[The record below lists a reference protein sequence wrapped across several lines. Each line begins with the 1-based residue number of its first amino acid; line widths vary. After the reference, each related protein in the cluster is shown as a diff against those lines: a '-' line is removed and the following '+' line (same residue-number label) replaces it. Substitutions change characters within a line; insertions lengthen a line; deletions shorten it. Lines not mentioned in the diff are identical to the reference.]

1 MTMIPADE
9 RLTRL
14 LLETRVIAMVGASL
28 KPARP
33 SHGVGEYMAASGY
46 RVIPVNPGH
55 AGKTLFG
62 ETVVASLADIDVP
75 VDMLNIFRRSDQI
88 APVVEEGLA
97 ALPGLKSVWMQLG
110 LSNAEGRAM
119 AEARGLTVVEDRCL
133 LIEHRRLIR
142 GRY

>member
-1 MTMIPADE
+1 MIPADE
-9 RLTRL
+9 RLARL

-33 SHGVGEYMAASGY
+33 SHGVGLYMAQNGY

-55 AGKTLFG
+55 AGKELFG
-62 ETVVASLADIDVP
+62 ETVVASLADIEEP

-88 APVVEEGLA
+88 APVVKEALV

-110 LSNAEGRAM
+110 LSNAEARTM
-119 AEARGLTVVEDRCL
+119 AEGKGLTVVENRCL
-133 LIEHRRLIR
+133 LIEHRRLMR